1 MTLRESD
8 VARVVKDRIFAVA
21 FFPTTE
27 KVIVAAGDKSGGLGI
42 WDVDGEDTVGV
53 RYSFVFIFPSRKLRF
68 HSKTKR
74 R

>member
-1 MTLRESD
+1 MDPTKLTLRESD

-42 WDVDGEDTVGV
+42 WNVDAEDNV
-53 RYSFVFIFPSRKLRF
+53 RLRTF
-68 HSKTKR
+68 WS
-74 R
+74 